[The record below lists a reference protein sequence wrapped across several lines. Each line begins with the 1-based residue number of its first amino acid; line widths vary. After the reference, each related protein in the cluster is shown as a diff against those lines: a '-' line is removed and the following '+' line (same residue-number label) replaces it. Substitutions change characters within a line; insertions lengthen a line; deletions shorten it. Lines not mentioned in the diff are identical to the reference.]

1 MGVEVRWGLLASFRL
16 PWDKDVPMLAVA
28 GRLRSLV
35 GSGSSPHS
43 EPPRAPPGKTVL
55 GRNLLARHVPRIGLM
70 SAMVTGKGFVAG

>member
-1 MGVEVRWGLLASFRL
+1 MRRGLLASFRL

-55 GRNLLARHVPRIGLM
+55 GRNLLALHVPRIRIGLM